1 MTTTT
6 SLPTATGPRLLGTT
20 SVAVLLVGAAVL
32 DTLEQVVS
40 PLTSSTTYA
49 DTIAISQHQTRFVV
63 SVLIG
68 VAATLLF
75 LPGLLGLMARTVGR
89 APIASRIAAV
99 LVCLGFPS
107 FMGIRLG
114 QAIELQGI
122 RDNLP
127 NRTTAHLVDHLN
139 SNPIGVTIVVCF
151 LLGTVLGV
159 LVLGVAMWRAGL
171 PRVAAVLV
179 AAFGVVDMSTEG
191 VVPGWLV
198 HLMLVVGFGLTA
210 MALVR
215 PGAAASTPPGAA
227 VVPVS

>member
-1 MTTTT
+1 MITT
-6 SLPTATGPRLLGTT
+6 PHPRLLGTT

-32 DTLEQVVS
+32 DTLEQVIS

-49 DTIAISQHQTRFVV
+49 DITAISQHQTRFVV

-68 VAATLLF
+68 VAATLMF
-75 LPGLLGLMARTVGR
+75 LPGILGLTARTVGR
-89 APIASRIAAV
+89 APVASRIAAA

-114 QAIELQGI
+114 QAIELQGV
-122 RDNLP
+122 RDGLS
-127 NRTTAHLVDHLN
+127 RRATANLVDHL
-139 SNPIGVTIVVCF
+139 SANPIGVAIVACF
-151 LLGTVLGV
+151 LVGTVLGV

-171 PRVAAVLV
+171 PRVAAALV

-191 VVPGWLV
+191 VIPGWLV

-210 MALVR
+210 VVLLRDDAAPSTR
-215 PGAAASTPPGAA
+215 PDAAS
-227 VVPVS
+227 VPVS